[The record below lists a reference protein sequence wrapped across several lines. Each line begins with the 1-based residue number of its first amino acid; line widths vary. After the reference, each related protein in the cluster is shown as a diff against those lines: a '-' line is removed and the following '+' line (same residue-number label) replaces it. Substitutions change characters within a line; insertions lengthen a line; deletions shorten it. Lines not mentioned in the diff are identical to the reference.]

1 MRTCPQARQLFGPY
15 WDDEISRGERDWL
28 ESHMAGCAGCREG
41 YERFS
46 GTLEAVASLPRPE
59 MAADLAE
66 RSLAEAK
73 RRQLVPDVLRLPAR
87 PMWQPVAVAAGLA
100 LVAMTSV
107 LLLRTPQTALP
118 PLVAEAPIQQPRLV
132 EVAPE
137 PGVASPSSAL
147 PAPGTEALSVAVM
160 TDSLF
165 DHADD
170 VEFILDPITLRRGRA
185 HTARLPEG
193 IQGEQAV
200 ISF

>member
-28 ESHMAGCAGCREG
+28 ESHMAGCAGCRER

-46 GTLEAVASLPRPE
+46 ATLEAVASLPRTE
-59 MAADLAE
+59 VAADLAE

-73 RRQLVPDVLRLPAR
+73 RRQSVPDTLRMPAR
-87 PMWQPVAVAAGLA
+87 PMWQPVAAAAGLA

-107 LLLRTPQTALP
+107 LLLRSPRTALP
-118 PLVAEAPIQQPRLV
+118 TLAADAPIQQPRLV
-132 EVAPE
+132 EVTPE
-137 PGVASPSSAL
+137 AGAASATPTL
-147 PAPGTEALSVAVM
+147 PDARAGALSAAVM
-160 TDSLF
+160 ADSLF
-165 DHADD
+165 DHSDD

>member
-28 ESHMAGCAGCREG
+28 ESHMAGCAGCRVG

-46 GTLEAVASLPRPE
+46 AALEAVASLPRPE

-66 RSLAEAK
+66 RALAEAK
-73 RRQLVPDVLRLPAR
+73 RRQRVPDVLRLPAR
-87 PMWQPVAVAAGLA
+87 PIWQPVAAVAGLA

-107 LLLRTPQTALP
+107 LLLRSPQSAP
-118 PLVAEAPIQQPRLV
+118 PLAAEAPIQQPRLV

-137 PGVASPSSAL
+137 SGVAGPTSA
-147 PAPGTEALSVAVM
+147 PQAPGTEALSVAVM